1 MSKLNES
8 ILKGFHKKL
17 NEANIQDLYAQTG
30 LSENDVEKIV
40 EDSVKEYAKEING
53 KVEIPIDSY
62 ELLSI
67 EKDKEFLKAIYHSSG
82 SAKDTAFEQI
92 DEWYQ
97 DAELDAR
104 HDINAAISEIV
115 ADKLGI
121 SNDEVLD
128 YGELRDLIDDLAVES
143 ISIEIPYDKI
153 LDKCEI
159 NMVAF
164 NSNEL
169 YSESLKWEENQ
180 DGEGQL
186 VGVDKEIEEFIK
198 SQGYTVEQF
207 IEAWNNNQKDGFLGT
222 LCDEID
228 ETIANGNEGVL
239 VFLAKVPLRTAI
251 DMIDA
256 ERDNK
261 SVEVS
266 DDSMCG
272 IVNFSDGSGGTL
284 EINLVKNYK
293 ITDLKNW
300 DFVPDIVLTYGVDRI
315 YGLSR
320 SAWEQGNFFVE

>member
-30 LSENDVEKIV
+30 LSEKDVEKIV
-40 EDSVKEYAKEING
+40 NEAVKEYAKEING

-62 ELLSI
+62 ELQSI
-67 EKDKEFLKAIYHSSG
+67 EEDKEFLKAIYHSSG
-82 SAKDTAFEQI
+82 SAKDTAFEQL
-92 DEWYQ
+92 DEWYR
-97 DAELDAR
+97 DAEFETI
-104 HDINAAISEIV
+104 HDINTAISEIV
-115 ADKLGI
+115 ANKLGI
-121 SNDEVLD
+121 SSDEVLD
-128 YGELRDLIDDLAVES
+128 YGELRDLIDDLADES

-159 NMVAF
+159 NMVAI

-169 YSESLKWEENQ
+169 YSDSLKWEEK
-180 DGEGQL
+180 DGEEQL
-186 VGVDKEIEEFIK
+186 VGVNKEIEEFIK

-207 IEAWNNNQKDGFLGT
+207 IEAWNTDKKGGFLGT

-272 IVNFSDGSGGTL
+272 IVNFGDGSGGTL
-284 EINLVKNYK
+284 EINLAKNYK
-293 ITDLKNW
+293 ITNLKNW
-300 DFVPDIVLTYGVDRI
+300 DFVPDVVLTYGIDRI
-315 YGLSR
+315 YGLTG
-320 SAWEQGNFFVE
+320 SAWERGNFFVE

>member
-40 EDSVKEYAKEING
+40 EDAVKEYAKEVG
-53 KVEIPIDSY
+53 KNL
-62 ELLSI
+62 ELPVDNYGLQSV
-67 EKDKEFLKAIYHSSG
+67 EKDKEFLKALYHSSG

-97 DAELDAR
+97 NDEIEMI
-104 HDINAAISEIV
+104 HDINTAISEIV
-115 ADKLGI
+115 ANKLGI
-121 SNDEVLD
+121 SSDEVLD
-128 YGELRDLIDDLAVES
+128 YGELRDLINDLSAES
-143 ISIEIPYDKI
+143 ISVEIPYDKI
-153 LDKCEI
+153 LDRCNI
-159 NMVAF
+159 NMVAL
-164 NSNEL
+164 NSTEFAPD
-169 YSESLKWEENQ
+169 SLKWEENQ
-180 DGEGQL
+180 DGENQL

-207 IEAWNNNQKDGFLGT
+207 IEAWNTDKKGGFLGT

-228 ETIANGNEGVL
+228 ETINNGNEGVL
-239 VFLAKVPLRTAI
+239 VFLARVPLRTAI

-256 ERDNK
+256 ERNNE

-266 DDSMCG
+266 SDSTCG
-272 IVNFSDGSGGTL
+272 IVNFGDGSGGL
-284 EINLVKNYK
+284 LGILLAKNYK

-300 DFVPDIVLTYGVDRI
+300 DFVPDVVLTYGIDRI
-315 YGLSR
+315 YGLGGR
-320 SAWEQGNFFVE
+320 SWDQGNFFVE

>member
-40 EDSVKEYAKEING
+40 EDAVKECAKEING
-53 KVEIPIDSY
+53 KVKIPVDSY

-97 DAELDAR
+97 DAEFDVR
-104 HDINAAISEIV
+104 HDINIAISEIV
-115 ADKLGI
+115 ASKLGI
-121 SNDEVLD
+121 SNDKVLD
-128 YGELRDLIDDLAVES
+128 YGELRDLIDNLLVES

-153 LDKCEI
+153 LDNCEI
-159 NMVAF
+159 NMVAI

-169 YSESLKWEENQ
+169 YSESLKWEDNQ

-186 VGVDKEIEEFIK
+186 VGVNKELEEFIK

-207 IEAWNNNQKDGFLGT
+207 IEAWNTDKKSGFLGT

-251 DMIDA
+251 DMMDA

-272 IVNFSDGSGGTL
+272 IVNFGDGSGGTL
-284 EINLVKNYK
+284 EINLAKNYK
-293 ITDLKNW
+293 ITNLKNW
-300 DFVPDIVLTYGVDRI
+300 DFVPDDVLTYGIDRI
-315 YGLSR
+315 YDLTG
-320 SAWEQGNFFVE
+320 SAWERGNFFVE

>member
-30 LSENDVEKIV
+30 LSEKDVEKIV
-40 EDSVKEYAKEING
+40 NEAVKEYAKEVGG
-53 KVEIPIDSY
+53 KIELLIDSY
-62 ELLSI
+62 ELQSI
-67 EKDKEFLKAIYHSSG
+67 EKDKEFLKALYYSSG
-82 SAKDTAFEQI
+82 SAKDAAFEQI
-92 DEWYQ
+92 NEWYQ
-97 DAELDAR
+97 DAEFDAFI
-104 HDINAAISEIV
+104 DITTAISEIV
-115 ADKLGI
+115 ANKLGI
-121 SNDEVLD
+121 SSNEVLD
-128 YGELRDLIDDLAVES
+128 YGELRDFIDDLAAEN
-143 ISIEIPYDKI
+143 ISVEIPYDKI

-159 NMVAF
+159 NMVAI

-169 YSESLKWEENQ
+169 YGESLKWEEK

-186 VGVDKEIEEFIK
+186 VGVDKELEEFIK

-207 IEAWNNNQKDGFLGT
+207 IEAWNTDKKDGFLGT

-239 VFLAKVPLRTAI
+239 VFFAKVPLRTAI

-284 EINLVKNYK
+284 EINLAKNYK
-293 ITDLKNW
+293 ITNLKNW
-300 DFVPDIVLTYGVDRI
+300 DFVPDVVLTYGVDRI

>member
-30 LSENDVEKIV
+30 LSEKDVEKIV
-40 EDSVKEYAKEING
+40 NEAVKEYAKEVG
-53 KVEIPIDSY
+53 KKIELSIDSY
-62 ELLSI
+62 ELQSI
-67 EKDKEFLKAIYHSSG
+67 EKDKEFLKTIYYSSG
-82 SAKDTAFEQI
+82 SAKDAAFEQI
-92 DEWYQ
+92 NEWYQ
-97 DAELDAR
+97 DAEFDVIY
-104 HDINAAISEIV
+104 DITTAISEIV

-121 SNDEVLD
+121 SSDEILD
-128 YGELRDLIDDLAVES
+128 YGELRDLINDLAAEN
-143 ISIEIPYDKI
+143 ISVEIPYDKI

-159 NMVAF
+159 NMVAI
-164 NSNEL
+164 NSKEL
-169 YSESLKWEENQ
+169 DSNSLKWEEK
-180 DGEGQL
+180 DGEDQL
-186 VGVDKEIEEFIK
+186 VGVDKELEEFIK

-207 IEAWNNNQKDGFLGT
+207 IDAWNNDKKDGFLGT
-222 LCDEID
+222 LCNEID

-239 VFLAKVPLRTAI
+239 VFFAKVPLRTAI

-272 IVNFSDGSGGTL
+272 IVNFSDGSGGIL
-284 EINLVKNYK
+284 EINLAKNYK

-300 DFVPDIVLTYGVDRI
+300 DFVPDDVLTYGIDRI
-315 YGLSR
+315 YGLTG
-320 SAWEQGNFFVE
+320 SAWERGNFFVE